1 MPRRGRRSLTREE
14 RALWERVV
22 ATASSMGGED
32 TGLRPPPPPPRPVKT
47 SEPPAAASASR
58 PTFAQPARPLTS
70 VDLAP
75 DPHFRLRAGS
85 PRMDRGRY
93 EKLRRGRLEPEARLD
108 LHGMTAERAH
118 AALTRF
124 ILSAH
129 GEGLRLVLVITGKGR
144 DGAEHAIAPHRH
156 GILRHSLPHWLAAP
170 PLVTRVLDLAPA
182 HARHGGAGACYVY
195 LRRQR

>member
-1 MPRRGRRSLTREE
+1 MARRGRRSLTREE
-14 RALWERVV
+14 SALWERVV
-22 ATASSMGGED
+22 ASASTLKGE
-32 TGLRPPPPPPRPVKT
+32 GMALPPPPPPRPVK
-47 SEPPAAASASR
+47 AS
-58 PTFAQPARPLTS
+58 AQPAPVQPRPTPRRPTSPLTS
-70 VDLAP
+70 VDLSP
-75 DPHFRLRAGS
+75 DPQTGLRGRA

-93 EKLRRGRLEPEARLD
+93 EKLRRGRLAPEARLD

-144 DGAEHAIAPHRH
+144 DGAGHVIAPHRH
-156 GILRHSLPHWLAAP
+156 GILRHSLPHWLNAP
-170 PLVTRVLDLAPA
+170 PLVTRVLEIAPA
-182 HARHGGAGACYVY
+182 HQKHGGGGAYYVY

>member
-1 MPRRGRRSLTREE
+1 MARRGRRSLSREE

-22 ATASSMGGED
+22 ANASTLKGE
-32 TGLRPPPPPPRPVKT
+32 GMSLPPPPPPRPVK
-47 SEPPAAASASR
+47 SP
-58 PTFAQPARPLTS
+58 AQPAPVPPRPALPRPASPLTS
-70 VDLAP
+70 VDLSP
-75 DPHFRLRAGS
+75 DPQTGLRSRA

-129 GEGLRLVLVITGKGR
+129 GEGLRLVLIITGKGR
-144 DGAEHAIAPHRH
+144 DGAEHVIAPHRH
-156 GILRHSLPHWLAAP
+156 GILRHSLPHWLNAP
-170 PLVTRVLDLAPA
+170 PLVTRVLDIAPA
-182 HARHGGAGACYVY
+182 HQKHGGGGAYYVY

>member
-1 MPRRGRRSLTREE
+1 MARRGRRSLTGEE

-22 ATASSMGGED
+22 ATASTLKGE
-32 TGLRPPPPPPRPVKT
+32 GIALPPAPPPRPTKD
-47 SEPPAAASASR
+47 PAQAATALPR
-58 PTFAQPARPLTS
+58 PTLPRTVPPMTS
-70 VDLAP
+70 VNLSP
-75 DPHFRLRAGS
+75 DPQSSLRGRA

-124 ILSAH
+124 ILAAH

-144 DGAEHAIAPHRH
+144 DGAEHVIAPHRH
-156 GILRHSLPHWLAAP
+156 GILRHSLPHWLAAR

-182 HARHGGAGACYVY
+182 HQKHGGGGAYYVY

>member
-1 MPRRGRRSLTREE
+1 MPPRGRRSLTREE
-14 RALWERVV
+14 RALWDRVV
-22 ATASSMGGED
+22 ATASTLKPGE
-32 TGLRPPPPPPRPVKT
+32 TSLPAAPPPRPVKT
-47 SEPPAAASASR
+47 PKPSAVGSPQPVMPRPAPPAI
-58 PTFAQPARPLTS
+58 S
-70 VDLAP
+70 VDLSP
-75 DPHFRLRAGS
+75 DPHAGLRGRA

-124 ILSAH
+124 VLSAH
-129 GEGLRLVLVITGKGR
+129 AEGLRLVLVITGKGR
-144 DGAEHAIAPHRH
+144 DGAEHVIAPHRH
-156 GILRHSLPHWLAAP
+156 GILRHSVPHWLAAP

-182 HARHGGAGACYVY
+182 HQRHGGGGAYYIY

>member
-1 MPRRGRRSLTREE
+1 MPPRRRSLTREE

-22 ATASSMGGED
+22 ATTATPLQGG
-32 TGLRPPPPPPRPVKT
+32 GAGPPGAPPPRPVKVAKPST
-47 SEPPAAASASR
+47 APQPQPAAL
-58 PTFAQPARPLTS
+58 RPLPPTTA
-70 VDLAP
+70 VDLSP
-75 DPHFRLRAGS
+75 DPHASLRARA

-129 GEGLRLVLVITGKGR
+129 AEGLRLVLVITGKGR
-144 DGAEHAIAPHRH
+144 DGAEHVIAPHRH
-156 GILRHSLPHWLAAP
+156 GILRHSLPHWLSAP
-170 PLVTRVLDLAPA
+170 PLAGRVLDLAPA
-182 HARHGGAGACYVY
+182 NRKHGGGGAYYIY